1 MDSLLQDVRY
11 AVRQLWA
18 DKAFLLTAGLTLA
31 VCIGANATIFSV
43 VNSVIL
49 QPLPMPEPDRV
60 VRLWN
65 AYPAAAGGDRRGAN
79 GVPDYYDRRAM
90 KEVFT
95 ELGNYGFQ
103 GRSIQIDGQAERITT
118 LGVTPSVFT
127 VVGARAEIGRLFTE
141 EESLVGNERVAVLS
155 HDLWQRLSGGDPGL
169 VGSDL
174 MLDGSSFEIIGVLPA
189 GYRFLGQEFEL
200 VTPFAYTDE
209 ERQQFHSNNYQQL
222 ARLADGV
229 SIEQARAQIDALN
242 ERNMDLL
249 PELKPLLEAAGFHTV
264 VVFLQEDLVSD
275 VKDMLTMLWGGVAFV
290 LLIGVVNVA
299 NLALVRA
306 TARTRELATRFA
318 LGAPRRRVV
327 RQLLTENLLLTMVA
341 GALGLLL
348 GWLGLRALTLFNV
361 EALPRAAEIR
371 MDLLAVG
378 FTLALA
384 ALVGIAV
391 ALIPVASVAR
401 LTLSTVFRE
410 EGRSGTAS
418 RATRLLR
425 KGLVSAQ
432 VAFALILLLGA
443 GLLLSSFRQV
453 MAIDVGFDPAGTI
466 TGRVYAPDTRYE
478 GIGEI
483 AQFTDAVLER
493 ARALPGIEVA
503 AVGSTVPFTGSMSSS
518 VIFAEGYLMQEG
530 ESVLSP
536 ANTAVSSGYFDAL
549 GIPIVQG
556 RAFDDRD
563 TADGE
568 RVIIIDQILAA
579 RYFPDGD
586 AVGRRMFFP
595 AGADFVNDPEQRT
608 YLRIVGVAASIKMAG
623 MTEAFNAVG
632 GYYLPMTQSQ
642 YPRRGLVVVART
654 AADPAGLVPGLREAV
669 AEVDPT
675 MPFYDVSTMESR
687 IRDSLADRRAPM
699 LLTGVFAAVA
709 LFLAAVGIYGALGYL
724 VAMRQR
730 EIGIRVALGSGVR
743 RVFRMVVRE
752 GAVIVGAGL
761 AAGLA
766 GAFALGRMIESQLY
780 GVAVTDPMV
789 IAAVVAI
796 LGAVG
801 LIACLVPARRATRID
816 PVVALQD

>member
-11 AVRQLWA
+11 AVRQLWS

-31 VCIGANATIFSV
+31 ICIGANATIFSV

-49 QPLPMPEPDRV
+49 QPLPMPEPERV

-65 AYPAAAGGDRRGAN
+65 AYPAAAGGDGRGAN

-90 KEVFT
+90 KDVFA
-95 ELGNYGFQ
+95 ELGNYGFR
-103 GRSIQIDGQAERITT
+103 GRSVQIDGQAERITT
-118 LGVTPSVFT
+118 LGVTPSVLT
-127 VVGARAEIGRLFTE
+127 IVGARAEVGRLFTE
-141 EESLVGNERVAVLS
+141 EESLVGNESVTVLS
-155 HDLWQRLSGGDPGL
+155 HDLWQRLSGGDPGIVGTDL
-169 VGSDL
+169 V
-174 MLDGSSFEIIGVLPA
+174 LDGSSFEIIGVLPV
-189 GYRFLGQEFEL
+189 GYRFLGEEFEL

-242 ERNMDLL
+242 ERNNDLL

-264 VVFLQEDLVSD
+264 VVWLQEDLVAD
-275 VKDMLTMLWGGVAFV
+275 VRDTLTMLWGGVAFV

-327 RQLLTENLLLTMVA
+327 RQLITESLLLTMVA
-341 GALGLLL
+341 GGVGLLL
-348 GWLGLRALTLFNV
+348 GWLGLQALSLLNV
-361 EALPRAAEIR
+361 EALPRAAEVR
-371 MDLLAVG
+371 MDAVAVG

-453 MAIDVGFDPAGTI
+453 LAIDVGFDPQGTI
-466 TGRVYAPDTRYE
+466 TGSVYAPASRYDSLPE
-478 GIGEI
+478 V
-483 AQFTDAVLER
+483 AQFVDAALER
-493 ARALPGIEVA
+493 ARAVPGVEVA
-503 AVGSTVPFTGSMSSS
+503 AIGSTVPFSGSMSTS
-518 VIFAEGYLMQEG
+518 VIFAEGHVMQEG

-536 ANTAVSSGYFDAL
+536 ANTAVSPAYFEAL

-556 RAFDDRD
+556 RAFDERD
-563 TADGE
+563 TADGDL
-568 RVIIIDQILAA
+568 VIIIDELLAA

-586 AVGRRMFFP
+586 AVGRRMFIP
-595 AGADFVNDPEQRT
+595 SGQDFMNDPSQRT
-608 YLRIVGVAASIKMAG
+608 FLRIVGVAGSVKMAG

-642 YPRRGLVVVART
+642 YPRRGLILVART
-654 AADPAGLVPGLREAV
+654 SSSPGGLVPGLRQAI

-675 MPFYDVSTMESR
+675 MPFYDVQTMEAR
-687 IRDSLADRRAPM
+687 ITESLADRRAPM

-709 LFLAAVGIYGALGYL
+709 LLLAAVGIYGALGYL

-730 EIGIRVALGSGVR
+730 EIGIRVALGSGVQ
-743 RVFRMVVRE
+743 RVFRMVLRE
-752 GAVIVGAGL
+752 GAAIVGIGL
-761 AAGLA
+761 ALGIA
-766 GAFALGRMIESQLY
+766 GAFALGRLIESQLY
-780 GVAVTDPMV
+780 GVGVTDPLV
-789 IAAVVAI
+789 LSGVVAV
-796 LGAVG
+796 LALVG
-801 LIACLVPARRATRID
+801 LVACLIPARRATRID